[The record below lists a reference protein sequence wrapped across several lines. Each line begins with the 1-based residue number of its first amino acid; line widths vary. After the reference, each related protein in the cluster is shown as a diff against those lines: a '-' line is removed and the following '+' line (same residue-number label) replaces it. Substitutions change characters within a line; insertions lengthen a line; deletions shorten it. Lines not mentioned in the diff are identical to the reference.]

1 MIPWRENC
9 KVSMGGG
16 VAVGD
21 DFAGDEDDVVGFDDD
36 YDENDDVEIHGWSG
50 RRTADSCYHSSKSL
64 LGYVCVHHFRVCH

>member
-21 DFAGDEDDVVGFDDD
+21 DFGDDEDDDDDVVDD
-36 YDENDDVEIHGWSG
+36 YDENDDVEIHGWSA

-64 LGYVCVHHFRVCH
+64 LGYVCDHHFRVCH